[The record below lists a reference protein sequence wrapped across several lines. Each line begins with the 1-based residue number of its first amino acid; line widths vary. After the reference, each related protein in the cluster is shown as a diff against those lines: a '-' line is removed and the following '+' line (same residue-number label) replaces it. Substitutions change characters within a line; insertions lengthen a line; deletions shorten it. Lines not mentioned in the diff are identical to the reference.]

1 MPENHRLQSTH
12 TPPPLV
18 SLAHTRPH
26 PHPLALLDLSTV
38 AVDGKL
44 ILVGVPSDKI
54 KVSAF
59 SFVMRRKQICGSLI
73 GGIEETQE
81 MLDFCGLHNIVCDI
95 EKISAKDINEA
106 YEKTVKSQVK
116 YRFVIDTA
124 TI

>member
-1 MPENHRLQSTH
+1 
-12 TPPPLV
+12 
-18 SLAHTRPH
+18 
-26 PHPLALLDLSTV
+26 
-38 AVDGKL
+38 
-44 ILVGVPSDKI
+44 
-54 KVSAF
+54 
-59 SFVMRRKQICGSLI
+59 MRRKQICGSLI

-116 YRFVIDTA
+116 YRFVIDTD